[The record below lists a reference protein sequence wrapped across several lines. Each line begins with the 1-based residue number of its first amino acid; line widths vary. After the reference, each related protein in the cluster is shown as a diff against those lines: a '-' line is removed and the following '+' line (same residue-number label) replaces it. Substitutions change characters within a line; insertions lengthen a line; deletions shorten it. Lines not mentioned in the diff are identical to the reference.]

1 MRYQSRQNE
10 GRGIFFWG
18 GGGGGQANK
27 SLAKRLLQ
35 VYGPFLH
42 HVLCAGGDPRDGWEA
57 GGRQWSWG
65 REGKGTLSSG
75 MMKAQGGGNGPAEGK
90 GRELYPQG

>member
-1 MRYQSRQNE
+1 MVLRKGRE
-10 GRGIFFWG
+10 GNSI
-18 GGGGGQANK
+18 
-27 SLAKRLLQ
+27 L
-35 VYGPFLH
+35 
-42 HVLCAGGDPRDGWEA
+42 RDDESA
-57 GGRQWSWG
+57 GGRQWSCG